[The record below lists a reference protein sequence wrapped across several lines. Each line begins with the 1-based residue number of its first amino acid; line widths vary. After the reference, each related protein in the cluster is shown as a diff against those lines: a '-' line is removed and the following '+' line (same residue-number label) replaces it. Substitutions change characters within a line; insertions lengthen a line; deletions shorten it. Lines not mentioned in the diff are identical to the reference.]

1 MSPFPPMPRLS
12 HLKMYRFLEMIPAI
26 LVWGSLIGA
35 ILLSYFRPLIV
46 IYIIILFDLYWL
58 IKAIYW
64 LVYLFG
70 SYKKYRKDT
79 RINWLVKLKAEDPV
93 SHDNMQSHW
102 QDMYHI
108 IFLPTYKEPFEVLDT
123 TFKGLI
129 NSNYPTDKMMI
140 ALGVE
145 EWDKENGLEIA
156 NKIKEKYAHK
166 FYKFWVTVHPKNLP
180 NEQSGKGSNNVFA
193 AKHAKQEIDKLEIPY
208 EKIIVSCFDID
219 TIVHKEYF
227 GHLTYKFLTHHK
239 PHNTSYQ
246 PVALFNN
253 NVWQSNAFTRTVSN
267 STMFWL
273 LTDLS
278 RPDRLFTFSSHSMS
292 WKTLVDVGFWEPDLV
307 TEDSRI
313 FLQCFIHYNG
323 DYTVTPMYVSV
334 SMDTVETGKFWESL
348 VAVYKQQRR
357 WAWGIE
363 HFPYMIWHFWGNKKI
378 AFFKK
383 FKYFFN
389 ITEGM
394 YSWATAPLLILI
406 LGRLPL
412 MFADRAT
419 QETVIAQNA
428 PVVLHWLLTSAMVGL
443 LSTAVLSIVFLPPC
457 PKSESKIKYVWMFVQ
472 WILFPVNMIVFGSI
486 PAIEAQ
492 TRLAIGK
499 YLGFNVTK
507 KNR

>member
-1 MSPFPPMPRLS
+1 MPRLS
-12 HLKMYRFLEMIPAI
+12 NNKIYRFLETIPAI
-26 LVWGSLIGA
+26 LVWGSLIGS
-35 ILLSYFRPLIV
+35 IVLSYYAPLTA

-58 IKAIYW
+58 IKALYW

-70 SYKKYRKDT
+70 SYKKYRRDTKIDWFKTLNKENPISKDGANS
-79 RINWLVKLKAEDPV
+79 RWEDIHHLV
-93 SHDNMQSHW
+93 
-102 QDMYHI
+102 
-108 IFLPTYKEPFEVLDT
+108 FLPTYKESFEVLDT
-123 TFKGLI
+123 TFKALVE
-129 NSNYPTDKMMI
+129 SSYPTDKMMI

-145 EWDKENGLEIA
+145 EWDKENGLKIT
-156 NKIKEKYAHK
+156 NKIKEKYGDK
-166 FYKFWVTVHPKNLP
+166 FYKLWITVHPKDLP
-180 NEQSGKGSNNVFA
+180 GEQRGKGSNNVFA
-193 AKHAKQEIDKLEIPY
+193 AKNAQKEIDILNIPY
-208 EKIIVSCFDID
+208 DKIIVSTFDID

-227 GHLTYKFLTHHK
+227 SHLTYKFLTHATPHK
-239 PHNTSYQ
+239 TSYQ

-313 FLQCFIHYNG
+313 FLQCFIHYDG
-323 DYTVTPMYVSV
+323 DYSVTPMYVPV
-334 SMDTVETGKFWESL
+334 SMDTVETGHFWQSL

-363 HFPYMIWHFWGNKKI
+363 HFPYMIWHFVKNKKI
-378 AFFKK
+378 PFFKK

-394 YSWATAPLLILI
+394 YSWATAPILI
-406 LGRLPL
+406 IVLGRLPL
-412 MFADRAT
+412 VFADRSV
-419 QETVIAQNA
+419 ESTVIAQNA
-428 PVVLHWLLTSAMVGL
+428 PVVLHWLLSSAMIGL
-443 LSTAVLSIVFLPPC
+443 FATAILSIILLPPC
-457 PKSESKIKYVWMFVQ
+457 PKGESRHKYLYMFLQ
-472 WILFPVNMIVFGSI
+472 WALFPINMILFGSI
-486 PAIEAQ
+486 PAIDAQ
-492 TRLAIGK
+492 TRLATGK

>member
-1 MSPFPPMPRLS
+1 MPRLS
-12 HLKMYRFLEMIPAI
+12 SNPIYRLLETIPAL
-26 LVWGSLIGA
+26 LVWGTLIGSI
-35 ILLSYFRPLIV
+35 ILSFFAPLIA

-58 IKAIYW
+58 IKVVYW
-64 LVYLFG
+64 LVYLFI
-70 SYKKYRKDT
+70 SYKNYSRVIK
-79 RINWLVKLKAEDPV
+79 INWLQKLKQEDPI
-93 SHDNMQSHW
+93 SRDKANSHW
-102 QDMYHI
+102 NDLYHL
-108 IFLPTYKEPFEVLDT
+108 IFLPTYKESFEVLNT

-129 NSNYPTDKMMI
+129 NANYPSEKMMI

-145 EWDKENGLEIA
+145 ERDKENGLIIA
-156 NKIKEKYAHK
+156 NKIKEKYQSK
-166 FYKFWVTVHPKNLP
+166 FFQFFITVHPKNLP
-180 NEQSGKGSNNVFA
+180 NEQPGKGSNNVFA
-193 AKHAKQEIDKLEIPY
+193 AKNAKKEIDNLKIPY
-208 EKIIVSCFDID
+208 EKIIVSTFDID

-227 GHLTYKFLTHHK
+227 GHLTYKFLTHAK

-253 NVWQSNAFTRTVSN
+253 NVWQSNAFTRTVAN
-267 STMFWL
+267 GTMFWL

-313 FLQCFIHYNG
+313 FLQCFLHFDGN
-323 DYTVTPMYVSV
+323 YTVTPMYVPV
-334 SMDTVETGKFWESL
+334 SMDTVETGSFFSSL

-363 HFPYMIWHFWGNKKI
+363 HFPYMVWHFWKNKKI
-378 AFFKK
+378 PFFKK

-394 YSWATAPLLILI
+394 YSWATAPILI
-406 LGRLPL
+406 IVLGRLPL
-412 MFADRAT
+412 IFADRTT
-419 QETVIAQNA
+419 QSTVIAQNA
-428 PVVLHWLLTSAMVGL
+428 PTVLHWLLTTAMIGL
-443 LSTAVLSIVFLPPC
+443 FVTAIMSLFFLPPC
-457 PKSESKIKYVWMFVQ
+457 PKGESKHKYIYMLLQ
-472 WILFPVNMIVFGSI
+472 WVLFPINMILFGCI
-486 PAIEAQ
+486 PAIDAQ
-492 TRLAIGK
+492 TKLATGK